1 MAVHETA
8 IVHPT
13 AELADGVSVGP
24 YTIIG
29 EGVRIAEGTWIG
41 PHVVIDRW
49 TSIGANCRIYQYA
62 SIGTPAQH
70 LKYKGEETYVII
82 GDNNVIREF
91 VTINRGTLIGDGKTE
106 IGDNNFIMAYAH
118 IAHDCKLGNN
128 VIMAN
133 AAQLAGHVIVEDNA
147 VIGGVVAV
155 HQFVRIGR
163 FAFIGGATSVPQDI
177 PPYVTASGMRAKLYG
192 INVLNLKRHGFTDE
206 VINALKK
213 AYRLVFRSHLTL
225 REALQQ
231 IREAPIFE
239 YPEVQHFVNF
249 LEESKRGITR

>member
-24 YTIIG
+24 YSIIG

-133 AAQLAGHVIVEDNA
+133 AAHLAGHVIVEDNA

-213 AYRLVFRSHLTL
+213 AYRIVFRSHLTL
-225 REALQQ
+225 KEALQQ
-231 IREAPIFE
+231 IREAPIFA

-249 LEESKRGITR
+249 MEESKRGITR

>member
-24 YTIIG
+24 YSIIG

-70 LKYKGEETYVII
+70 LKYRGEETYVII

>member
-70 LKYKGEETYVII
+70 LKYRGEETYVII